1 MIQCNVRSR
10 ILISTSDI
18 LLLYRPQPFP
28 PNHRTADGVRKA
40 SHLVVTPPD
49 IFPAPDGVQDVRSAR
64 QDKSVK
70 CRATTASSPLFV
82 WRPHTPVPRVIE
94 SLIAWRCFP
103 LICPPASCHFKWD
116 GWRGFFFLLSIQ
128 EDAVMKYQTAVFFFV
143 FFSFFAWNNRLSLCS
158 VRSASPPEY
167 QVFARGWLKERQR
180 DPVIGK
186 LAHIAEKQSRHWAAW
201 TGCMKTLADG
211 RRDILASCSSKVP
224 AIQNSKLT
232 SQLKK
237 KCKFASGCKKETISR
252 RTSRSLWLFEKGK
265 KKKEE
270 KKWIHSLKMCSR
282 VNWMPSWETC

>member
-1 MIQCNVRSR
+1 MVSGKPP
-10 ILISTSDI
+10 IS
-18 LLLYRPQPFP
+18 
-28 PNHRTADGVRKA
+28 
-40 SHLVVTPPD
+40 VVTPPY
-49 IFPAPDGVQDVRSAR
+49 IFPPPDGVQDVRSAR

-70 CRATTASSPLFV
+70 CRATTASSPFICTKA
-82 WRPHTPVPRVIE
+82 PHTRAACNRKSNCLALFSPNLSARFVSFQMRR
-94 SLIAWRCFP
+94 LKG
-103 LICPPASCHFKWD
+103 L
-116 GWRGFFFLLSIQ
+116 FFFFLSIQ

-167 QVFARGWLKERQR
+167 QVFAPRWLKERQR

-237 KCKFASGCKKETISR
+237 KMQICLRLQERNHLPQNIQK
-252 RTSRSLWLFEKGK
+252 L
-265 KKKEE
+265 
-270 KKWIHSLKMCSR
+270 
-282 VNWMPSWETC
+282 VVV